1 MKKVQLYFFTFQNSR
16 PYSNELSRRNR
27 MPVRDNVGWLD
38 EETTWSKQNPRQR
51 DLNRFWREERERA
64 AQPHEHARSESNEER
79 LLAQLLLDW
88 IRNAQKKSY
97 LPY

>member
-1 MKKVQLYFFTFQNSR
+1 MVVFTLQNSR

-27 MPVRDNVGWLD
+27 MPVRDNVGWLE
-38 EETTWSKQNPRQR
+38 EETAWNKENPHQR
-51 DLNRFWREERERA
+51 DLSRFWREERERT
-64 AQPHEHARSESNEER
+64 AQPHGQAHARDESNEER
-79 LLAQLLLDW
+79 LFAQLLLDW